1 MNENVV
7 QVAQE
12 EKLLS
17 SLGLCV
23 RAGRVIFGVPMTC
36 DAMRWGGS
44 NKTVLVLEAADT
56 SENTHKRL
64 QDKCAYYGVKHIRL
78 SLGGDSLAA
87 ATGKSFFLGAV
98 AVTDA
103 GMAGLIEKYL

>member
-44 NKTVLVLEAADT
+44 KKPVLVLEAADT

-98 AVTDA
+98 AVTEA

>member
-1 MNENVV
+1 MNESTV
-7 QVAQE
+7 QE

-23 RAGRVIFGVPMTC
+23 RAGRVVFGVPMTC
-36 DAMRWGGS
+36 DAMRFGGS
-44 NKTVLVLEAADT
+44 KKPVLVLEAADT

-103 GMAGLIEKYL
+103 GMAGLLEKYL